1 MAFTHMLIQ
10 TLTASSGSV
19 ANFEFTSIP
28 QIYKDLL
35 FVVSGRATTDNPTL
49 QVYFNNDTN
58 SANYQFRTIDGNGSS
73 VANNAG
79 AQPWLMRVTPS
90 SATAGIFGN
99 GVMYIANYAG
109 TTYQKSVSADS
120 VTENNG
126 TTAYNAFHSGL
137 WLSTAAI
144 TSIKL
149 DPFGTDFA
157 QYSSA
162 SLYGITPS

>member
-1 MAFTHMLIQ
+1 MAATHILIQ
-10 TLTASSGSV
+10 TVTVGVGGAASI
-19 ANFEFTSIP
+19 EFSSIP
-28 QIYKDLL
+28 QTYKDLL

-58 SANYQFRTIDGNGSS
+58 AGNYRFRTIDGDGTS
-73 VANNAG
+73 VANNANT
-79 AQPWLMRVTPS
+79 QPWLMRVTPS

-99 GVMYIANYAG
+99 GTMYIPDYSG
-109 TTYQKSVSADS
+109 SSYQKSTSADS

-126 TTAYNAFHSGL
+126 TTGFVAYHSGL

-149 DPFGTDFA
+149 DPYGTDFA

-162 SLYGITPS
+162 SLYGIKNT